1 MRRLAALALLVLAC
15 GVAVLAWPLVA
26 VASRLR
32 RLADRVRGTTA
43 TGPASPQWPGP
54 SIHDDQV
61 ALAVVT
67 AHERDV
73 RLGRA
78 RVH

>member
-1 MRRLAALALLVLAC
+1 MRTLAALGIML
-15 GVAVLAWPLVA
+15 VAVVIALVAWPLVA

-43 TGPASPQWPGP
+43 AGPASPQWPGP

-67 AHERDV
+67 AHERDL
-73 RLGRA
+73 RLGLA